1 MPGAELKYSKDGRLL
16 FTKEMKKKYKIL
28 LPMMLPVH
36 FTFFQRIFNSLGYDT
51 ELLTTNHAGIVNEG
65 LQDVHN
71 DTCYPALLVIGQMVD
86 AIKSGKYDNDNVA
99 LMITQTG
106 GGCRASNYIHLLRKA
121 LKKNNLEHIPVISLN
136 ISGMEKNSG
145 FKVSLNLLLKLV
157 VAIMYGDALMLLSNQ
172 ARPYEVNKGET
183 DELVQKWEDKLDM
196 HTLKVRHMKKYLKA
210 IVEDFDKLDIVKT
223 DKIKVGIV
231 GEIYIKYSPLGNNNL
246 EDFLASEDCEV
257 IVPGLLDFLIFICDH
272 KIDDYKVLGV
282 DRMKSVIFRFLTN
295 RFISMQDALINA
307 VASSK
312 KFRAPARFK
321 NIKKLIK
328 GYVSSSNKMGEGW
341 LLTAEMLE
349 LIESGV
355 KNIVCTQPF
364 GCLPNHVVGKGMIR
378 KIRENHPEAN
388 IVAIDYDPGATKIN
402 QENRL
407 KLMLSIAKYNKSK

>member
-1 MPGAELKYSKDGRLL
+1 MAKEDLRYSEDGRLL

-36 FTFFQRIFNSLGYDT
+36 FTFFQRIFNSIGYDT
-51 ELLTTNHAGIVNEG
+51 ELLTSTHPGIVNEG

-121 LKKNNLEHIPVISLN
+121 LKKNKMEHIPVISLN

-145 FKVSLNLLLKLV
+145 FKITLSLLLNLIAAVL
-157 VAIMYGDALMLLSNQ
+157 YGDALMLLANQ
-172 ARPYEVNKGET
+172 TRPYEVNKGEA
-183 DELVQKWEDKLDM
+183 DALVQKWEDKLDM

-210 IVEDFDKLDIVKT
+210 IVEDFDKIEVVKT

-231 GEIYIKYSPLGNNNL
+231 GEIYVKYSPLGNNNL

-257 IVPGLLDFLIFICDH
+257 VVPGLLDFLIFICDH

-282 DRMKSVIFRFLTN
+282 DRTKAIIFKFLTN
-295 RFISMQDALINA
+295 RFKSMQNVFIDVIA
-307 VASSK
+307 ASK
-312 KFRAPARFK
+312 NFTAPTRFA

-328 GYVSSSNKMGEGW
+328 GYVSSCNKMGEGW

-402 QENRL
+402 QENRI